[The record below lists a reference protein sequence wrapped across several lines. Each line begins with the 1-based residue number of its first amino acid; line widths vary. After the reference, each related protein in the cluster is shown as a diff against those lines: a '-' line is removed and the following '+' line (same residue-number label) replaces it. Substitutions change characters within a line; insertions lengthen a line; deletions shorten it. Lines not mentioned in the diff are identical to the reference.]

1 MISNPAGMIY
11 GNKRRGRLRGE
22 NGRLLLM
29 IKAQGNEEI
38 GRVSKAW
45 SPAEAKRYGAP
56 PKMASLFGDVSESS
70 SSDEESVLSS
80 DEEENSSESSS

>member
-1 MISNPAGMIY
+1 
-11 GNKRRGRLRGE
+11 
-22 NGRLLLM
+22 M

-56 PKMASLFGDVSESS
+56 PKMASLFGDEACTDEKRSE
-70 SSDEESVLSS
+70 DEEKERRRRPGAAAAITSPPSPTRS
-80 DEEENSSESSS
+80 TAPERQD